1 MSCRMVKSRSSLKSF
16 ISCGYGCCVYKSN
29 ETGFRVTHLKKESHL
44 EIKTVLEPKT
54 VIQFS
59 SSTASAAS

>member
-29 ETGFRVTHLKKESHL
+29 EIFSVTHLKKESHL